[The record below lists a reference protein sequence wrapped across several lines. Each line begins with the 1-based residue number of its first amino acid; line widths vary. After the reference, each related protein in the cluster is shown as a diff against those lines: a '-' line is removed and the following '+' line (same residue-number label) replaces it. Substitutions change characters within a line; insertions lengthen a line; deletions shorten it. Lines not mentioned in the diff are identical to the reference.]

1 MATLTVTTIH
11 DYSGDTLTGITD
23 IVFNTSATA
32 TATFASSQFDGTHI
46 STSVNITGDAQ
57 INIIQVNMSATGT
70 FSAAGWTLSSWSL
83 NDSVIINGTSGADT
97 ITGSAEKDIITG
109 GGGADS
115 LSGGNGS
122 DRFRYTAP
130 SDIVA
135 GETVDG
141 GSGTDVIQ
149 VDAAGSY
156 DFSGITLT
164 SIEQLTYFAA
174 STVTLAGT
182 QVGTGKIA
190 TIFGDANANA
200 LIVNGASVDLSA
212 VSFTSWTAGTDTI
225 TINGT
230 AGGDTLTGSSQNDTI
245 NGSAGA
251 DTLSGG
257 AGADTLSGGDN
268 NDIFIYNAPGDIV
281 LGETVDGGTGT
292 DEIRVDAAGSYD
304 FSGITLTSIETLKFN
319 AASTVTLAGTQV
331 GASQIAAI
339 IGNLQVNSLIVTG
352 ASVDLSAVSF
362 SGWTAGTDTVTINGT
377 ASGDTLTGSSQND
390 TITGGAGADTL
401 SGGAGADT
409 INGGLQNDHITGG
422 SGADSLSGGDGQD
435 TFIYTAPGDI
445 VAGETVDG
453 GIDTDFVQ
461 INAAGSYDFS
471 GITLTSIEALVYAAA
486 STVTLAGT
494 QVGTGQIA
502 TIFGDGNANAL
513 IVNGASVDL
522 SAVSFLSWTAGTDT
536 ISINGTSSADILKGS
551 SQNDTINAG
560 AGDDVLIGGAGADI
574 LSGSFGADTLT
585 GSAGADTFVFDA
597 AALADATAPLPI
609 FDRITDYD
617 QSGGTFS
624 TGEGDQLDL
633 SALLSTAF
641 NHGSGQPIASLV
653 RAVASGTGANLE
665 IDPDGTANGANFV
678 TIARL
683 DGIHAGNQVN
693 VILDQTQPAGTA
705 ITVQAPFAT
714 DDFSGDRNSDIL
726 WRNDDGTLATWD
738 MNDHAYSGAVIA
750 QVTNDWH
757 IAGTGDFNG
766 DGKTDILWRN
776 DNGTL
781 ATWDMNDHAFSGFI
795 FNPAV
800 TNDWHIAGTGD
811 FNGDGKTDI
820 LWRNDNGTLA
830 TWDMNDHAFSGFAF
844 TPVVTNDWHV
854 AGTGDFNGDGKTDIL
869 WRNDNGTLATW
880 DMNDHAFSGFIFT
893 PAVTNDWHVA
903 GTGDFNGDGKTD
915 ILWRNDNGTLAT
927 WDMDDHAYGGA
938 VIATVTNDWHIAG
951 TEDFNGDGKTDI
963 LWRNDD
969 GTLATWDMN
978 DHAYSGAIIAQVTND
993 WHTFA

>member
-230 AGGDTLTGSSQNDTI
+230 A
-245 NGSAGA
+245 
-251 DTLSGG
+251 
-257 AGADTLSGGDN
+257 
-268 NDIFIYNAPGDIV
+268 
-281 LGETVDGGTGT
+281 
-292 DEIRVDAAGSYD
+292 
-304 FSGITLTSIETLKFN
+304 
-319 AASTVTLAGTQV
+319 
-331 GASQIAAI
+331 
-339 IGNLQVNSLIVTG
+339 
-352 ASVDLSAVSF
+352 
-362 SGWTAGTDTVTINGT
+362 
-377 ASGDTLTGSSQND
+377 SGDTLTGSSQND

-551 SQNDTINAG
+551 SQNDTI
-560 AGDDVLIGGAGADI
+560 
-574 LSGSFGADTLT
+574 
-585 GSAGADTFVFDA
+585 
-597 AALADATAPLPI
+597 
-609 FDRITDYD
+609 
-617 QSGGTFS
+617 
-624 TGEGDQLDL
+624 
-633 SALLSTAF
+633 
-641 NHGSGQPIASLV
+641 
-653 RAVASGTGANLE
+653 
-665 IDPDGTANGANFV
+665 
-678 TIARL
+678 
-683 DGIHAGNQVN
+683 
-693 VILDQTQPAGTA
+693 
-705 ITVQAPFAT
+705 
-714 DDFSGDRNSDIL
+714 
-726 WRNDDGTLATWD
+726 
-738 MNDHAYSGAVIA
+738 
-750 QVTNDWH
+750 
-757 IAGTGDFNG
+757 
-766 DGKTDILWRN
+766 
-776 DNGTL
+776 
-781 ATWDMNDHAFSGFI
+781 
-795 FNPAV
+795 
-800 TNDWHIAGTGD
+800 
-811 FNGDGKTDI
+811 
-820 LWRNDNGTLA
+820 
-830 TWDMNDHAFSGFAF
+830 
-844 TPVVTNDWHV
+844 
-854 AGTGDFNGDGKTDIL
+854 
-869 WRNDNGTLATW
+869 
-880 DMNDHAFSGFIFT
+880 
-893 PAVTNDWHVA
+893 
-903 GTGDFNGDGKTD
+903 
-915 ILWRNDNGTLAT
+915 
-927 WDMDDHAYGGA
+927 
-938 VIATVTNDWHIAG
+938 
-951 TEDFNGDGKTDI
+951 
-963 LWRNDD
+963 
-969 GTLATWDMN
+969 
-978 DHAYSGAIIAQVTND
+978 
-993 WHTFA
+993 